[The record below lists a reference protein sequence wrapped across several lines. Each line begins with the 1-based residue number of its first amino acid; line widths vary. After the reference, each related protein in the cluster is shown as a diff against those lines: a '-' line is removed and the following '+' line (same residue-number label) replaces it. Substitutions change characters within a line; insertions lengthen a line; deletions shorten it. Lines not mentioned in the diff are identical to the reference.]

1 MMMSTNTTPMHKN
14 NTTRVAIL
22 ASTIMVASAVA
33 FGVYIRVFDVHM
45 QKSPIYP
52 QDNRQVS
59 SIPSKT
65 PGWIKLGTDQI
76 MGAEIVDTL
85 GTENYL
91 SRNYYRTRDEDPQHP
106 IVLDFH
112 LAYYTGMI
120 DTVPHVPERCFV
132 GGGLQQSE
140 TSRVID
146 LPMDTSSW
154 REDPSVPVEFAGLD
168 GKIYTVRLS
177 NDPNMTDAPGY
188 RVRLPRG
195 ISPESGF
202 KMRASEF
209 IDSDGG
215 KLYAGYFFIANG
227 GTKANADDVRQLAFN
242 LSDDYAY
249 YLKIQLTGK
258 GFKSFDEFAKYAG
271 ELLGEVVGEV
281 MRCVPDWIDVQE
293 GIYPEDNPRAKR
305 NTQALR
311 ATPPETKNHQ
321 TALTMTLDSS
331 QISFDTVTHNASQ
344 PCCDFSALDRS
355 EPIIAFTI

>member
-1 MMMSTNTTPMHKN
+1 MGESTRTNTSHKQMN
-14 NTTRVAIL
+14 STKYVAIL
-22 ASTIMVASAVA
+22 SGTIMVASALA

-59 SIPSKT
+59 SVPSTT
-65 PGWIKLGTDQI
+65 PNWVKLGSDQI
-76 MGAEIVDTL
+76 MGAEIVETL

-91 SRNYYRTRDEDPQHP
+91 SRNYYRTRDENPNRP

-140 TSRVID
+140 TSRVIE

-154 REDPSVPVEFAGLD
+154 RQDTSVPVEFAGLD

-177 NDPNMTDAPGY
+177 NDPTMTDAPGY

-195 ISPESGF
+195 IGPESGF
-202 KMRASEF
+202 QMRASEF
-209 IDSDGG
+209 IDADGG

-249 YLKIQLTGK
+249 YMKVQLTGK
-258 GFKSFDEFAKYAG
+258 GFTSFDEFAIYAG
-271 ELLGEVVGEV
+271 ELFGDLVGEV
-281 MRCVPDWIDVQE
+281 MRCVPDWIEVQE
-293 GIYPEDNPRAKR
+293 GNYPPDNPRAK
-305 NTQALR
+305 NKPQVIGASPANEST
-311 ATPPETKNHQ
+311 H
-321 TALTMTLDSS
+321 TA
-331 QISFDTVTHNASQ
+331 A
-344 PCCDFSALDRS
+344 
-355 EPIIAFTI
+355 